1 MLLWERGG
9 NRSKKQCWEQEASTN
24 IHIHTGIP
32 YSSRLSQYSIRYV
45 WGMVIL
51 DHIVLYH
58 VMFEQSSHCEGPAP
72 NAVDACEHFPAK
84 CRKQISQS
92 QPWQR
97 RPARSVEKENSN
109 CIKLA
114 LLPMEGWQLWKVL
127 IRKFIVM
134 SHQMPWECTCL
145 NHIQASVL
153 HREQGVCIPSVC
165 LGSSQMR
172 ALCNICNKILTQ
184 PVTPHSDSTVL

>member
-72 NAVDACEHFPAK
+72 NAVDACEQFPAK

-92 QPWQR
+92 QPW
-97 RPARSVEKENSN
+97 SVEKE
-109 CIKLA
+109 KLQLHQTCPLAYGGLTA
-114 LLPMEGWQLWKVL
+114 LEGLD
-127 IRKFIVM
+127 KFLVM

-145 NHIQASVL
+145 NHIEASVL

-184 PVTPHSDSTVL
+184 PVTPHSDLTVL

>member
-32 YSSRLSQYSIRYV
+32 YSSRLSIPS
-45 WGMVIL
+45 G
-51 DHIVLYH
+51 
-58 VMFEQSSHCEGPAP
+58 MFEAWSFLTISYYTMSCSSKVAI
-72 NAVDACEHFPAK
+72 A
-84 CRKQISQS
+84 
-92 QPWQR
+92 
-97 RPARSVEKENSN
+97 
-109 CIKLA
+109 
-114 LLPMEGWQLWKVL
+114 KVL
-127 IRKFIVM
+127 HQMPSMLVSSFQQSVGSKFRRASLDSAGQHEVLRKKLQLHQTCPLAYGGLTALEGLDKFLVM

-145 NHIQASVL
+145 NHIEASVL